1 MALPSDFLSAL
12 RAPSID
18 ELIAEQ
24 RASTPEEE
32 TTHTH
37 ARGAYLSLENEIAP
51 AELFCYLG
59 ARFGP
64 PNGIQNI
71 LRGNHSDN
79 IVHWDW
85 SLKYDT
91 VYVYFWGTNFRT
103 DLIVGAGIE
112 FGEHERKQL
121 IELIKKDL
129 KSYSPKMKEVRSLLQ
144 DWVEFVNPFWR
155 LTRAIQVLNTELLAI
170 DLKEPSRNEYYSP
183 LDLSTRET
191 EWKALTERFSRAF
204 GLCFGI
210 RAMLPVRA
218 ESFVN
223 LLIFVLARQD
233 IRSDRRLM
241 ENACK
246 QHIDI
251 RIKSLHITCT
261 GFSTAVD
268 YSSDICREFHTLI
281 NERNDLLHGNVLP
294 DKMSFNEVYFL
305 DKVPVFKEY
314 KSVFERTLA
323 VDIQA
328 IGLRKIESELKIID
342 CFIDYVIKCLEPEI
356 QNQMRMIMARRDL
369 AKNKKTG
376 RLGILFP
383 EHLVDSRLVFESAEQ
398 HRNDTMGFPP
408 EDS

>member
-1 MALPSDFLSAL
+1 MTLPSDFLSAL

-18 ELIAEQ
+18 ELIKEQ
-24 RASTPEEE
+24 RATSSKDPVAP
-32 TTHTH
+32 TT
-37 ARGAYLSLENEIAP
+37 ARGAYLSLENEIPP

-71 LRGNHSDN
+71 LRANHSDN
-79 IVHWDW
+79 IIHWDW
-85 SLKYDT
+85 SLKYQST
-91 VYVYFWGTNFRT
+91 SIYFWGTNFRT
-103 DLIVGAGIE
+103 DLIVGSGVE
-112 FGEHERKQL
+112 FGEPERKQL
-121 IELIKKDL
+121 VELIKADL
-129 KSYSPKMKEVRSLLQ
+129 KSHGSKMKEVRGLLQ

-155 LTRAIQVLNTELLAI
+155 LTRAIRNLNNELLSI

-183 LDLSTRET
+183 FDLSAREA
-191 EWKALTERFSRAF
+191 EWKALGERINQAF

-210 RAMLPVRA
+210 RSMLPVRA

-233 IRSDRRLM
+233 IRSDTRLM
-241 ENACK
+241 ENAYR
-246 QHIDI
+246 QQIDI
-251 RIKSLHITCT
+251 RIKSLHITCQ
-261 GFSTAVD
+261 GFHTAVD
-268 YSSDICREFHTLI
+268 YSNDICRKFHTLI

-314 KSVFERTLA
+314 KSVWERTLA
-323 VDIQA
+323 VDMQA
-328 IGLRKIESELKIID
+328 IGLRKVENELQVVKHFIE
-342 CFIDYVIKCLEPEI
+342 YVISCLEPEL
-356 QNQMRMIMARRDL
+356 QEQMRMIMERRDL

-383 EHLVDSRLVFESAEQ
+383 EHLVDSRPVFTKTDE
-398 HRNDTMGFPP
+398 
-408 EDS
+408 